1 MPGDLRRKLRPW
13 FLLILAIVL
22 GVRWYLRDRPAAAV
36 DAPRAGSAVAAPSA
50 VAAHDDRTGAPAAV
64 AADAAAPASRSDARA
79 RRDALRD
86 QIARQLAQ
94 RPAPPPHAPTPPA
107 GATGDAT
114 PGGLRDRTGSRQVL
128 VDQLNRDFMPLASE
142 CIEQAQAR
150 TPALAGLL
158 AIGVE
163 TMADEQVGAVVDV
176 ADPAPGN
183 KIEDPLLFECLRE
196 SAFSLSLPPPPTGG
210 REKFQLTIPVDSS
223 TGAATGSGTGSSH
236 R

>member
-13 FLLILAIVL
+13 FLLIVAIILV
-22 GVRWYLRDRPAAAV
+22 VRWYLRDRPAAAV
-36 DAPRAGSAVAAPSA
+36 DAPRAGSAVVAPSV
-50 VAAHDDRTGAPAAV
+50 VAGHDEGTAALVPA

-94 RPAPPPHAPTPPA
+94 RPAPPPQPAPLA
-107 GATGDAT
+107 GSTGDGA
-114 PGGLRDRTGSRQVL
+114 PGGLRDRTGSRQAL

-163 TMADEQVGAVVDV
+163 TMADEQLGAVVDV
-176 ADPAPGN
+176 ADRAPGN

-196 SAFSLSLPPPPTGG
+196 SAFSLSLPPPPSGG
-210 REKFQLTIPVDSS
+210 REKFQLTIPVDAA
-223 TGAATGSGTGSSH
+223 TGAATGSGTGSAH